1 MRKNREDCHSEADTY
16 STARALL
23 EDDVVRENKELVNKL
38 SDGRLGYLHVE
49 RMMWSEFQK
58 FEREIY
64 AEVMGKKGLSLMLE
78 IMEVVLQLIIY

>member
-1 MRKNREDCHSEADTY
+1 MRPTTY

-64 AEVMGKKGLSLMLE
+64 AEGDGKEGLSLM
-78 IMEVVLQLIIY
+78 